1 MSEAGT
7 WRPSTIL
14 LAGGAA
20 VLGAMLWWKLS
31 KPDAP
36 RAIEMTGQ
44 VLSLSAPSS
53 GVQLQLW
60 ASSI

>member
-7 WRPSTIL
+7 WRPSTIW

-36 RAIEMTGQ
+36 RAVEMTGQ
-44 VLSLSAPSS
+44 VLSLTAPSP
-53 GVQLQLW
+53 GVRLQLW
-60 ASSI
+60 ASCS